1 MKPELIEGN
10 GFSQFKAVVKAVGY
24 NRDVDIEFA
33 TVTSASP
40 LRIKINN
47 MPLEL
52 DEDDF
57 VVCEHLTEHT
67 RKATI
72 SGGKISLTTTQAGDP
87 GHTHKI
93 TDFTITDADVK
104 FGAALAK
111 GDRVV
116 VASYNSGQGYVILDR
131 MGGAENGA

>member
-1 MKPELIEGN
+1 MAPELIEGN
-10 GFSQFKAVVKAVGY
+10 GFSQFKAMVKSVGH

-33 TVTSASP
+33 TVTSALP
-40 LRIKINN
+40 LRIKIDN

-72 SGGKISLTTTQAGDP
+72 SGGTISLTTTQAGDP
-87 GHTHKI
+87 AHTHKI
-93 TDFTITDADVK
+93 TAFTITDADVK
-104 FGAALAK
+104 MGAALAK

-116 VASYNSGQGYVILDR
+116 VASINVGQNYVILDR
-131 MGGAENGA
+131 IGGA

>member
-1 MKPELIEGN
+1 MKPELIEG
-10 GFSQFKAVVKAVGY
+10 GGYSQFKAMVKALGH

-33 TVTSASP
+33 TVVSASP
-40 LRIKINN
+40 LRIKIDN

-57 VVCEHLTEHT
+57 AVCEHLTEHT

-72 SGGKISLTTTQAGDP
+72 SGGEITLTTTQAGDP
-87 GHTHKI
+87 AHTHKI
-93 TDFTITDADVK
+93 TAFTITDADVK
-104 FGAALAK
+104 MGAALTK

-116 VASYNSGQGYVILDR
+116 VASYNSGQGYVVLDR
-131 MGGAENGA
+131 IGGV

>member
-1 MKPELIEGN
+1 MKTELIEGG
-10 GFSQFKAVVKAVGY
+10 GFSQFAAAVRALGH

-40 LRIKINN
+40 LRIKIDN
-47 MPLEL
+47 MPVEL

-72 SGGKISLTTTQAGDP
+72 SGGTARIGGEAAT
-87 GHTHKI
+87 
-93 TDFTITDADVK
+93 FTITDADVK
-104 FGAALAK
+104 LGAVLAI
-111 GDRVV
+111 GDRII
-116 VASYNSGQGYVILDR
+116 VASNEVAQVYVILDR
-131 MGGAENGA
+131 IGGA

>member
-1 MKPELIEGN
+1 MEPELIEGN
-10 GFSQFKAVVKAVGY
+10 GFSQFKAMVKSVGH

-40 LRIKINN
+40 LRIKIDN

-72 SGGKISLTTTQAGDP
+72 SGGTISLTTTQAGDP
-87 GHTHKI
+87 SHTHKI
-93 TDFTITDADVK
+93 TAFTITDADVK
-104 FGAALAK
+104 MGAALAK
-111 GDRVV
+111 GDRVI
-116 VASYNSGQGYVILDR
+116 VASINVGQNYVILDR
-131 MGGAENGA
+131 IGGA

>member
-1 MKPELIEGN
+1 MPIERIEGAPI
-10 GFSQFKAVVKAVGY
+10 SRLRHVIKAVGH

-40 LRIKINN
+40 LRIKIDN
-47 MPLEL
+47 MPVEL

-72 SGGKISLTTTQAGDP
+72 SGGTARIGGETAT
-87 GHTHKI
+87 
-93 TDFTITDADVK
+93 FTITDADVK
-104 FGAALAK
+104 LGAALAI
-111 GDRVV
+111 GDRII
-116 VASYNSGQGYVILDR
+116 VASNEVAQVYVILDR
-131 MGGAENGA
+131 IGGA

>member
-1 MKPELIEGN
+1 MKPELIEG
-10 GFSQFKAVVKAVGY
+10 GGVSQFKAVIKALGH

-40 LRIKINN
+40 LRIKIDN

-52 DEDDF
+52 DGDDF
-57 VVCEHLTEHT
+57 AVCAHLTAHSRQATVGGGSVVTIAFET
-67 RKATI
+67 ALKA
-72 SGGKISLTTTQAGDP
+72 
-87 GHTHKI
+87 
-93 TDFTITDADVK
+93 
-104 FGAALAK
+104 

-131 MGGAENGA
+131 VGGV